1 MPVFFWN
8 SGYSCLQEIVSQ
20 DGQCIL
26 QNTDLHPDSDV
37 LEFLLES
44 KREGIYILEGVL
56 DFDESG
62 QVNSRLGFQLAN
74 AYYHSSWS
82 AVPQFWVML
91 ESYIQLPMNLQPLI
105 PVLRTP
111 LPSRVAAQKVVEL
124 FCDRNPCW
132 SLD

>member
-1 MPVFFWN
+1 MRTINDWLALAQRGIKIVGLEYYTPDRIRVLAQFHNWGQELHLPVFFWN

-62 QVNSRLGFQLAN
+62 QVSSRLGFQLAN
-74 AYYHSSWS
+74 AY
-82 AVPQFWVML
+82 
-91 ESYIQLPMNLQPLI
+91 
-105 PVLRTP
+105 
-111 LPSRVAAQKVVEL
+111 
-124 FCDRNPCW
+124 
-132 SLD
+132 